1 MLHWLSTALCRLEKK
16 EAFKTVKKGKEG
28 KKKKRK
34 LCARFRPVGTSS
46 IGTNRD
52 SCRTKQKEK
61 RKNFYVFFS
70 YQLFLSRADSSR

>member
-1 MLHWLSTALCRLEKK
+1 MLHCLSTAFYRLEKK
-16 EAFKTVKKGKEG
+16 EAFKTVKKGKE

-34 LCARFRPVGTSS
+34 LCARFAPVGTSS

-61 RKNFYVFFS
+61 SKNFYVFFS
-70 YQLFLSRADSSR
+70 YQLFLARADSSR